1 MKTYFLIALL
11 SIGFT
16 VQAQHNDRE
25 EQIASLRVAFLTKKL
40 DLSPTEA
47 QQFWPVYNAYSDQ
60 ISDLQKEERKMHREL
75 RKGFDTVSEEDAT
88 QALDRHVAIQNTKT
102 ASRAKLVNDL
112 KAVLPAK
119 KILILL
125 KAEEDFKRSIIERLR
140 GRRNNKRQ

>member
-1 MKTYFLIALL
+1 
-11 SIGFT
+11 
-16 VQAQHNDRE
+16 
-25 EQIASLRVAFLTKKL
+25 
-40 DLSPTEA
+40 
-47 QQFWPVYNAYSDQ
+47 
-60 ISDLQKEERKMHREL
+60 MHREL